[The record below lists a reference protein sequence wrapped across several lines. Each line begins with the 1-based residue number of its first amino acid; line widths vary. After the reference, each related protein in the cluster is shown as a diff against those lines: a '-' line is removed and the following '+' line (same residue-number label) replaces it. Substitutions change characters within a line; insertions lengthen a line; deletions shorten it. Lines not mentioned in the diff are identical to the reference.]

1 MRPELDELLCKKYP
15 LLYADRDAP
24 TNVTN
29 MCWGFP
35 GDGWYEIINR
45 LSKRLERAIEALPEE
60 ERQHYRA
67 AQVKEKFGTLR
78 FYMTASTDEMEEWI
92 AEAEKDSAVTCEDC
106 GAPGEL
112 RGGGWLRTLCS
123 EHAK

>member
-1 MRPELDELLCKKYP
+1 MSPELDESLCRKYP
-15 LLYADRDAP
+15 LLYGDRNAP
-24 TNVTN
+24 MSTTC

-35 GDGWYEIINR
+35 DDGWYDIINR
-45 LSKRLERAIEALPEE
+45 LSRKLERAIEALPTE
-60 ERQHYRA
+60 EREHCRA

-92 AEAEKDSAVTCEDC
+92 EEAEKESARTCETC
-106 GAPGEL
+106 GAPGKL
-112 RGGGWLRTLCS
+112 TGKGWLKTACE